1 MLLQLANFSI
11 QSSLAF
17 CEVRVRVLCSEIRF
31 IDDGKHGHLEQDS
44 VQPWSLDD
52 DFQLIA
58 VAADIDVALLQVE
71 KPKKF
76 DEIRLDEAQTAEIG
90 KLFFAKTQQA
100 KVCNMTA
107 NFFGVR
113 TQVDIFIAA
122 FETIFDP
129 RSGKLMQNRLHH
141 REFI

>member
-58 VAADIDVALLQVE
+58 VGADIDVALLKVE

-76 DEIRLDEAQTAEIG
+76 DEIRLDGAATAEVG
-90 KLFFAKTQQA
+90 RLFFAKEQQA
-100 KVCNMTA
+100 MVCNMTA
-107 NFFGVR
+107 NVCGIR
-113 TQVDIFIAA
+113 TQVHICIAA

-129 RSGKLMQNRLHH
+129 HSGKLMQNRLHH
-141 REFI
+141 REYI